1 MTPLHWAVERAHIEC
16 IEWLLRCGSD
26 VKVKNKFDK
35 TPSDIACDNGHPGI
49 MEMLEVSWL
58 KIRAGRVRE
67 LN

>member
-49 MEMLEVSWL
+49 MEMLEVS
-58 KIRAGRVRE
+58 
-67 LN
+67 